1 MSMRKLRE
9 EIERT
14 LKFEIEMNANVAE
27 PNGNTQGWVEA
38 LEYVLGQIDVLEGEE
53 VAEVKRLK
61 KELAYYT
68 DNCTVVWMPEDVLSL
83 DDTLTDEQVSWVL
96 GMMERKSAPE
106 ISWDTI
112 EFWISE
118 AKKEGEEE

>member
-1 MSMRKLRE
+1 MNMRKLRQ
-9 EIERT
+9 EIEKT

-38 LEYVLGQIDVLEGEE
+38 LEYVLGQIDALEGEE

-118 AKKEGEEE
+118 VKKEGEEE

>member
-1 MSMRKLRE
+1 MRKLRE

>member
-1 MSMRKLRE
+1 MRKLRQ
-9 EIERT
+9 EIEKT

-38 LEYVLGQIDVLEGEE
+38 LEYVLGQIDALEGEE

-118 AKKEGEEE
+118 VKKEGEEE